1 MGRHLSEGERII
13 LNETNKSINTGTD
26 NAVEN
31 EEKCGK
37 QIDVPTFEQ
46 IKQERNR
53 LKYKNRF
60 KRTMMSTIGVLVV
73 AAALAV
79 LVATIWMPVLRIYG
93 HSMSPALD
101 DGQIVVCI
109 KTGNIQTGDLA
120 AFYHGNKLLVKRCI
134 AGEADWVDMDIDG
147 NIYVNG
153 ELLEEPYIS
162 EKALGDTNISL
173 PYQVPDGRW
182 FMVGDNRGVSVDS
195 RNTAVGCI
203 AEEQLVGKIVFC
215 VWPLSE
221 FGKIG

>member
-1 MGRHLSEGERII
+1 
-13 LNETNKSINTGTD
+13 
-26 NAVEN
+26 
-31 EEKCGK
+31 
-37 QIDVPTFEQ
+37 
-46 IKQERNR
+46 
-53 LKYKNRF
+53 
-60 KRTMMSTIGVLVV
+60 MMSTIGVLVV

-109 KTGNIQTGDLA
+109 KTGNIQTGELV

-195 RNTAVGCI
+195 RNTTVGCI

-221 FGKIG
+221 FGEMG